1 MNKAIAI
8 AAIIGAAYYTTS
20 DAQETE
26 HCWRMSSDTGTMQMF
41 IYRPCIF
48 MGSTQGGISQ
58 LHVGSKQLKEYCA
71 VYDRTTRSFYM
82 HQLPD
87 NSVKPTLS
95 SISIDKFEYSMDC
108 KWKEKND

>member
-1 MNKAIAI
+1 MKKAIAI
-8 AAIIGAAYYTTS
+8 AAIIGAAYYTAT

-26 HCWRMSSDTGTMQMF
+26 QCWKMSSDTGTMSLF
-41 IYRPCIF
+41 IYRPCTF
-48 MGSTQGGISQ
+48 MGSTAGGVGQ

-82 HQLPD
+82 HPLPD
-87 NSVKPTLS
+87 TSVKPTLS

-108 KWKEKND
+108 TWKEKE